1 MNKREKPRGGAEE
14 LPAAAYRSMIA
25 GLSGAFAV
33 VGLLLA
39 GVAVYLFAVRPQT
52 PLYGGIFLGVFGVF
66 AAVYAVLLC
75 VLLRGLRAA
84 RRREG
89 PPVAPRRGPKNP

>member
-1 MNKREKPRGGAEE
+1 MNKQEKPHGGEE

-66 AAVYAVLLC
+66 TAVYAVLLC

-89 PPVAPRRGPKNP
+89 PPAAPRRGPKNP

>member
-1 MNKREKPRGGAEE
+1 MNKRQNPGGGEE
-14 LPAAAYRSMIA
+14 LPAAASRSMIG

-33 VGLLLA
+33 AGLLLA

-66 AAVYAVLLC
+66 AAVYVVLLC

-89 PPVAPRRGPKNP
+89 PPAGPRRGPKNP